1 LLVGIS
7 TPFDT
12 SGITLDATGA
22 LGVDGHITVATGATY
37 DIGTATNKFRDLY
50 LSGDINVAGASTSG
64 DLTVGGSLSVT
75 TDATVTG
82 DLTVSTDAT
91 VAGDLTVST
100 NATITN
106 DLTVSNDATISGDL
120 TVSTNAVI
128 TGDLTVNGT
137 TTTINTET
145 LDVKDKNITLNYGGD
160 TTSADG
166 AGITIEDAVGAGTDA
181 TILWDGGNDTFD
193 FSHAIDVTGTITA
206 DNNLTIQNSNAY
218 GSIEVGGVS
227 GGFIDIKRPFSDDY
241 DLRLIAEG
249 DGGVINVA
257 SGELT
262 IQRAGSAKFA
272 TSSSGVDV
280 TGDIAVSG
288 TVDGRDVAT
297 DGLKLDGIEA
307 SADVTDTANV
317 TDAGALMD
325 SEVTNLDQ
333 VKAFDSSDYATAAQG
348 STADSALQNVVE
360 DTTPQLGGDLDLNG
374 NNITG
379 TGNIDVTGNVTIPTG
394 NKIAFDTDGL
404 TYITEDQDERLR
416 VWVANTEFMRLT
428 NTTTDEMR
436 LLPYGGNLFSG
447 GNLDVT
453 GTVTADG
460 LTLDSGV
467 YKINNTSI
475 GSGSDKWIGSD
486 GGAGVFVNAGTSGN
500 FNVYNNNS
508 VARFGVNG
516 STGDISFYD
525 DSGNAKLF
533 WDASTEFLGLGSTS
547 PQAKLDIVDTSSD
560 VQMRVY
566 KNDGTKNTRI
576 TVTADDSGA
585 KIHYRD
591 ADNAGALRFNNNLG
605 EVMRIPADTTRVGI
619 GTSSPSARLDVQQAT
634 AGNIVSAEFDNT
646 DYTANNRNAIKIRQ
660 QVSSSGSY
668 SAYLG
673 SDKNTGNLF
682 LANDSITANHLVI
695 NPSGNVGIGRV
706 SNSVVRLSVA
716 GTDAGASNYA
726 FEATNSSAATRFIV
740 RNDGQ
745 SQFFK
750 SDNSAS
756 MTVTSGG
763 NVGIGTSSPSGLL
776 NVHSASGDANV
787 FITTGTTNA
796 STTLLFGDS
805 GSSTIGRVQYDHS
818 DNSMRFQ
825 TNASE
830 AMRID
835 SSGNVGIGTSSP
847 SGKLHVKA
855 SSGFATGYV
864 QGSNSSSGMY
874 LFDQGVEA
882 GLWKVD
888 LGYLAFGT
896 NNTERMR
903 IDSSGRVGIGSS
915 TGTSAYGTK
924 LFVEDSSAGLAIFH
938 RTGSGGLTISADNDG
953 PILGSLDNADSLRMF
968 TGSAERMRIDSSGML
983 GLGSTPP
990 TDAHATWSQFF
1001 IGEKGSVFSEKLGSG
1016 GIYGLWLTDNDY
1028 IDADTGNH
1036 AYRTT
1041 DEASAINLEA
1051 GNTIFYRAASGTA
1064 DAALTWSESM
1074 RIDSSGVV
1082 KLITANDTA
1091 GTEKF
1096 LTFGTN
1102 SFNRAGIKCTN
1113 AATYDGSLEFYT
1125 GNSTDFDER
1134 ARIDKDGNLLVGK
1147 TSSDLTTD
1155 GFEVRPTGFVGVRTN
1170 GDPLYLNRKS
1180 TDGAIATFAKDG
1192 TTVGSI
1198 QSRAGLVS
1206 TIILDPRSGSLGT
1219 GITGSGANLSPTNGS
1234 GTEVDA
1240 RNDIGT
1246 STYRFKDLHLSGTA
1260 NVGGAAVLGTDATD
1274 VASIGTSGQRVYIKP
1289 NGTEIIYNAS
1299 GNSAGQHVWQTGNA
1313 ERMRLD
1319 SSGNLL
1325 VGKTSTT
1332 LNTAG
1337 TYIAPSGVI
1346 VATRDSNEV
1355 LALNLTNSDGNI
1367 ASFYKDGTTVG
1378 SIGSQSGAI
1387 SYIVLDPRSGLKG
1400 AALVGGSIDANEGV
1414 INPGKA
1420 DGAIADAAISF
1431 GTASSRF
1438 KDLYLSGTAYTNAL
1452 GVGTT
1457 SPDVKVDIVDTA
1469 ADVQLRVYKFDG
1481 TNNTRLTLTAD
1492 DSGAKIHY
1500 RDATNG
1506 GALRFNNNAG
1516 EMARFDASS
1525 NLLVGT
1531 TAPHP
1536 AGNNT
1541 AGMSVGTGIGL
1552 SVQGANT
1559 ALTIGVPSAQTYGM
1573 AFRFQGALAGRI
1585 GIEANNITVADV
1597 SDYRLKENVAPL
1609 SDALTKIKALK
1620 PSSFNFINYPDK
1632 THEGFIAH
1640 ELQEVIPYAV
1650 SGEKDALITEATKDR
1665 GTVGEIDPQA
1675 VDLRKL
1681 VPTLVAAIQELSA
1694 QVESLTA
1701 RIEALES

>member
-1 LLVGIS
+1 MDFIDHRSTAQFTFLTSATDEKIRINADGDLLVGIS

-50 LSGDINVAGASTSG
+50 LSGDINVAGVSTSG

-82 DLTVSTDAT
+82 SLTVSTD
-91 VAGDLTVST
+91 
-100 NATITN
+100 ATITN

-128 TGDLTVNGT
+128 AGDLTVNGT

-160 TTSADG
+160 TTSANG
-166 AGITIEDAVGAGTDA
+166 AGITIEDAVSAGNDA
-181 TILWDGGNDTFD
+181 TILWDGSNDTFD
-193 FSHAIDVTGTITA
+193 FSHAIDVTGTISG
-206 DNNLTIQNSNAY
+206 DNNLSIQNSNAY

-307 SADVTDTANV
+307 SADVTDTTNV
-317 TDAGALMD
+317 TAAGALMD

-379 TGNIDVTGNVTIPTG
+379 TGNIDVTG
-394 NKIAFDTDGL
+394 
-404 TYITEDQDERLR
+404 
-416 VWVANTEFMRLT
+416 
-428 NTTTDEMR
+428 
-436 LLPYGGNLFSG
+436 
-447 GNLDVT
+447 
-453 GTVTADG
+453 TVTADG
-460 LTLDSGV
+460 LTV
-467 YKINNTSI
+467 QN
-475 GSGSDKWIGSD
+475 GS
-486 GGAGVFVNAGTSGN
+486 NAGITFDLTTNYSPVIKPTQPVSDLYLEAVGGGGFKVSTTSN
-500 FNVYNNNS
+500 DRLLIQNN
-508 VARFGVNG
+508 
-516 STGDISFYD
+516 GDISFYED
-525 DSGNAKLF
+525 TGTTAKLF

-835 SSGNVGIGTSSP
+835 SAGRAGIGTSSPTAGLECINTEGAIVARSTQSSNTNVSLRFAGGAYSGNKATAILLDGVSGENNLYLGGGTNFGEPATDIRFHTGSAGAVGTGTERMRIDSSGNVGIGVTPSASHYKCLEIGNAGSNITGRGAADTHFMSGLFWDGQSTQEYAVSSVAVGKYQITNGIHYWATAPAGTAGNTATVQTNMMLDVSGNLLVGTTTTNFNTAGTVLYGANGVQMVRSNATPLNLNRTTSDGAIQEFYKDGTTVGSIFNSGTTMGIGSLDTGVLLANNIDAILPWNASTNAERDAAIDLGRSSGRFKDLHLSGTAYVATSIGIGTSSP
-847 SGKLHVKA
+847 SANLEITQSGNNVGLLVAGGGYNYTAKFESSDAEANIIIEDSNSTNDGNMIGVVTNDMYFITNTSERMRID
-855 SSGFATGYV
+855 SSGNVGINTSSPTSV
-864 QGSNSSSGMY
+864 QGFAKVLKLEDSSNASIVVSGGSHEAEYAVSSSG
-874 LFDQGVEA
+874 G
-882 GLWKVD
+882 W
-888 LGYLAFGT
+888 FGTSTNIPQRFIT

-903 IDSSGRVGIGSS
+903 IDSTGRVG
-915 TGTSAYGTK
+915 
-924 LFVEDSSAGLAIFH
+924 L
-938 RTGSGGLTISADNDG
+938 
-953 PILGSLDNADSLRMF
+953 
-968 TGSAERMRIDSSGML
+968 
-983 GLGSTPP
+983 
-990 TDAHATWSQFF
+990 
-1001 IGEKGSVFSEKLGSG
+1001 
-1016 GIYGLWLTDNDY
+1016 
-1028 IDADTGNH
+1028 
-1036 AYRTT
+1036 
-1041 DEASAINLEA
+1041 
-1051 GNTIFYRAASGTA
+1051 
-1064 DAALTWSESM
+1064 
-1074 RIDSSGVV
+1074 
-1082 KLITANDTA
+1082 
-1091 GTEKF
+1091 
-1096 LTFGTN
+1096 GTN
-1102 SFNRAGIKCTN
+1102 
-1113 AATYDGSLEFYT
+1113 
-1125 GNSTDFDER
+1125 
-1134 ARIDKDGNLLVGK
+1134 
-1147 TSSDLTTD
+1147 
-1155 GFEVRPTGFVGVRTN
+1155 
-1170 GDPLYLNRKS
+1170 
-1180 TDGAIATFAKDG
+1180 
-1192 TTVGSI
+1192 
-1198 QSRAGLVS
+1198 
-1206 TIILDPRSGSLGT
+1206 
-1219 GITGSGANLSPTNGS
+1219 
-1234 GTEVDA
+1234 
-1240 RNDIGT
+1240 
-1246 STYRFKDLHLSGTA
+1246 
-1260 NVGGAAVLGTDATD
+1260 
-1274 VASIGTSGQRVYIKP
+1274 
-1289 NGTEIIYNAS
+1289 
-1299 GNSAGQHVWQTGNA
+1299 
-1313 ERMRLD
+1313 
-1319 SSGNLL
+1319 
-1325 VGKTSTT
+1325 
-1332 LNTAG
+1332 
-1337 TYIAPSGVI
+1337 
-1346 VATRDSNEV
+1346 
-1355 LALNLTNSDGNI
+1355 
-1367 ASFYKDGTTVG
+1367 
-1378 SIGSQSGAI
+1378 
-1387 SYIVLDPRSGLKG
+1387 
-1400 AALVGGSIDANEGV
+1400 
-1414 INPGKA
+1414 
-1420 DGAIADAAISF
+1420 
-1431 GTASSRF
+1431 
-1438 KDLYLSGTAYTNAL
+1438 
-1452 GVGTT
+1452 
-1457 SPDVKVDIVDTA
+1457 SPDVKLDIVDTA